1 MATSSGDVRTVASEL
16 KGEKQEEVGM
26 VEQFVKPPLA
36 AMLNTFDFESVAR
49 ETMESQAWG
58 YYSSGGDDEITLR
71 DNHLAFQRIVMRPR
85 VLVNVRDIDMTT
97 TLLGVPA
104 ALPLYFTATALAK
117 LAHPDGELAIVR
129 AAKKAGV
136 PYMLP
141 TLSSYTLDEMLEAR
155 QPGQEVF
162 SQLYVNPERSRTQE
176 YVAKLEAAGVRALF
190 ITVDAPQLGRREKD
204 MRNKFTQQGSDV
216 QGDDED
222 EGEVDRSQGAKI
234 GRAHV

>member
-1 MATSSGDVRTVASEL
+1 MGETEGEEETV
-16 KGEKQEEVGM
+16 
-26 VEQFVKPPLA
+26 VEFVKPPLA

-49 ETMESQAWG
+49 ETMEPQVWG

-85 VLVNVRDIDMTT
+85 ILVNVRDIDMTT
-97 TLLGVPA
+97 TFLGVPSS
-104 ALPLYFTATALAK
+104 LPLYFTATALAK

-141 TLSSYTLDEMLEAR
+141 TLSSYTLDEMLEVR

-162 SQLYVNPERSRTQE
+162 SQLYVNPERSRTQQ
-176 YVAKLEAAGVRALF
+176 YVEKLESAGVRALF

-204 MRNKFTQQGSDV
+204 MRNKFTQQGSD
-216 QGDDED
+216 
-222 EGEVDRSQGAKI
+222 
-234 GRAHV
+234 